1 VIWYE
6 SYNFLMVLKFSLK
19 FILWVKKKNDLL
31 KKQKKIYKIL
41 IYNKTNYNYLCFL
54 KKKKKFFFLKAL
66 LMMFL

>member
-54 KKKKKFFFLKAL
+54 KKKKIFF
-66 LMMFL
+66 

>member
-1 VIWYE
+1 
-6 SYNFLMVLKFSLK
+6 MVLKFSLK

-54 KKKKKFFFLKAL
+54 KKKKKNFFLKAL